1 MTVLGQLLLSGTAV
15 LAVYFLMSRF
25 RAVDGFTLG
34 EVMLC
39 FGTVY
44 LAFGLAELFVRGFD
58 TFPSMLGNG
67 EFDRIMVRPRGL
79 VFQVLASSLTSAG
92 SVGSS
97 RPLSSSAMPFRPAA
111 CTGRPRASS
120 CSR

>member
-1 MTVLGQLLLSGTAV
+1 MKLYRKYLSVLVKSAMQYKASFFMTVLGQLLLSGTAV

-67 EFDRIMVRPRGL
+67 VRPDHGAPARPCVPGAGL
-79 VFQVLASSLTSAG
+79 QV
-92 SVGSS
+92 
-97 RPLSSSAMPFRPAA
+97 
-111 CTGRPRASS
+111 
-120 CSR
+120 